1 MLGCT
6 KANVDVIKELLE
18 WGADPNLKNKDGWN
32 SFHIACRCDISVWS
46 STLFMVLIRHCRN
59 YREVDAKFFFC

>member
-18 WGADPNLKNKDGWN
+18 WGADLNLKNKDGWN
-32 SFHIACRCDISVWS
+32 SFHIACRYDSSVWS
-46 STLFMVLIRHCRN
+46 SILFYGLDSALSQLSFAR
-59 YREVDAKFFFC
+59 